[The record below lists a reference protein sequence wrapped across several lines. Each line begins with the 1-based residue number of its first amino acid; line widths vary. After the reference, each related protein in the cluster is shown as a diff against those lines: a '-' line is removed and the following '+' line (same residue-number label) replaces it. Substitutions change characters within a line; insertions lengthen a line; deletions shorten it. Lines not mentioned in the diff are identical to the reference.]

1 MRRIDKP
8 SKLFPKI
15 TRGRKISL
23 GVDGQ
28 DIEAFEGESVASAL
42 LAAGITTLRLSHKHA
57 APRGLYCGM
66 GVCYECLVTI
76 DGVHARRACI
86 TPVEDGMVIETCKE
100 VEL

>member
-1 MRRIDKP
+1 MTRIDKP
-8 SKLFPKI
+8 SKLFPEI
-15 TRGRKISL
+15 TRSRKISL
-23 GVDGQ
+23 NVDGQ

-42 LAAGITTLRLSHKHA
+42 LSAGITTLRLSHKHA

-76 DGVHARRACI
+76 DDVHAQRACI